1 MLSDWQRSKLVQLRG
16 LGYTQKEIAGELGT
30 TQAAVSYNLS
40 KIRNQTKKD
49 GIDETYVKIM
59 STGVGAD
66 VLKTLRIL
74 EGLKE

>member
-1 MLSDWQRSKLVQLRG
+1 MLSDWQKSKLVELRG
-16 LGYTQKEIAGELGT
+16 LGYTQKEIAEELGT

-40 KIRNQTKKD
+40 KIRDQSKKD
-49 GIDETYVKIM
+49 GVDETYVKIM
-59 STGVGAD
+59 SSGVGAD